1 VTTLPA
7 LHCRSSRVLSWMAGS
22 AATLMLAWVFACS
35 SSPPPLALR
44 GGSPFP
50 ELSVPDGPV
59 RLEKDVPREDA
70 IAAGET
76 REYSLSMAAGD
87 YARVGVDQTK
97 ADVALRLL
105 DPAGRPAAAADGPG
119 GRKAPERLSWIAP
132 AAGPAGEYRLEVSGK
147 EAGLTRVTLED
158 LRPSKPGDAERV
170 EAERGA
176 WEALHWQSLQDETWK
191 RKALARYEEVLA
203 LWERADAPAEEIF
216 TLNQIGAIH
225 RGFGDSDKALA
236 LYERALALAL
246 KTSDRRGEA
255 QTRQNLG
262 VAHYQQGKYPLANQD
277 LQEAVRLWEPLNDSA
292 ELAAALYSLGVVQY
306 AEGDPEAALASLER
320 ALKLRREAGESQNQ
334 APILTMM
341 ATIYRDRGEGDRAL
355 EIGREALEISR
366 SIQDRS
372 SEAGVLQMMAGI
384 YLRRGELQQALEL
397 YTSALQAQR
406 LVGNRG
412 SESWALSALGATTLA
427 LGEIDRALD
436 YYSQA
441 LAIQTEMG
449 SAWQAYTLRDLGWVF
464 DRKGQPEKA
473 LEYYTRALQLSRQF
487 KDKRSEALCLH
498 GIGQARVALGA
509 ARDAVPILEQAIAL
523 YREVDNASG
532 EINGILELGHAWR
545 VLGDPD
551 QAFRLFEQALDLSRE
566 RKALLS
572 EAVAQSAI
580 AGVEKDRDQLP
591 EAAAAIEESL
601 RIIESIRPKVASQR
615 QRVSFF
621 ASRRESYDVYIDLQ
635 MRMHERDPDGG
646 HLTKALAAS
655 ERARARAL
663 LDLLAEGR
671 IDVRTGISSELKSH
685 EVETG
690 NRVSLLQS
698 QLLEDL
704 AQGGKRVPRIEEE
717 LDQAEDERDRIEGQ
731 IRLEHPRYAAVS
743 NPAPLQPRSIQ
754 ELLDGHT
761 AFLEYALGKEAS
773 YLFVVTRDRME
784 GYRLPPER
792 ELADRIETVRE
803 ALQEPGRR
811 QLGRYADAA
820 RSLYKDLLGPAKA
833 VLRDRDRLIVA
844 PDGPLLLLS
853 FEALLTGPGGSSLDD
868 FPYLIR
874 ERSVTYVPSAS
885 VFAELRAPGAP
896 GIQTPAGP
904 GLFVGFGDPSY
915 EASYELSSGVPDAS
929 GTLTWG
935 FQTPGLT
942 SPRRL
947 PESRRE
953 VLGIASLFPP
963 ADVRLYLDG
972 DASEKNVRDNPLLK
986 QARWIHFA
994 VHGFL
999 NEERP
1004 EYSGLL
1010 LARDDDPAD
1019 NGLLQVY
1026 EIFNLELTADLVV
1039 LSACDTALG
1048 KNVSGEGLI
1057 GVSRAL
1063 LYAGA
1068 ASVVVSL
1075 WQVSDASTSD
1085 LMIRFYRHL
1094 SEGKEKSE
1102 ALRLSKLEMI
1112 REGKAHPYYWAAFT
1126 LIGQP
1131 GSAVTSGSLARQ

>member
-1 VTTLPA
+1 V
-7 LHCRSSRVLSWMAGS
+7 
-22 AATLMLAWVFACS
+22 
-35 SSPPPLALR
+35 
-44 GGSPFP
+44 
-50 ELSVPDGPV
+50 E
-59 RLEKDVPREDA
+59 A

-76 REYSLSMAAGD
+76 RIYPLAMAAGD
-87 YARVGVDQTK
+87 YARVEVDQTK
-97 ADVALRLL
+97 ADVAVRLL
-105 DPAGRPAAAADGPG
+105 DPEGRPAAEADGPG
-119 GRKAPERLSWIAP
+119 GRKAPEQISWIVP
-132 AAGPAGEYRLEVSGK
+132 AAGAAGDYRLEVSGK
-147 EAGLTRVTLED
+147 EAGRIKVTLED
-158 LRPSKPGDAERV
+158 LRPSRPGDAERV

-176 WEALHWQSLQDETWK
+176 WEALHWQSLEDEAWK

-203 LWERADAPAEEIF
+203 LWERVDDPSQEVAV
-216 TLNQIGAIH
+216 LNQIGAIH

-246 KTSDRRGEA
+246 KTGDRRGEA
-255 QTRQNLG
+255 LTRQNLG
-262 VAHYQQGKYPLANQD
+262 VAHYQQGKYPLASQD
-277 LQEAVRLWEPLNDSA
+277 LREAVRLWETLNDST
-292 ELAAALYSLGVVQY
+292 ELAVPLYSLGVVQY
-306 AEGDPEAALASLER
+306 AEGDPEAALASLDR
-320 ALKLRREAGESQNQ
+320 ALALRREEGEPETQ

-366 SIQDRS
+366 SIQNRS
-372 SEAGVLQMMAGI
+372 SEGSALQMMAGI

-412 SESWALSALGATTLA
+412 AESWALSALGATTLA

-473 LEYYTRALQLSRQF
+473 LEYYTRALDLSRQF
-487 KDKRSEALCLH
+487 KDRRSEALCLH

-523 YREVDNASG
+523 YREADNASG
-532 EINGILELGHAWR
+532 EVNGILELGHAWR

-551 QAFRLFEQALDLSRE
+551 QAMRLFQQALDLSRE

-580 AGVEKDRDQLP
+580 ADVDKDRGNLE
-591 EAAAAIEESL
+591 EAATAVEESL

-615 QRVSFF
+615 QRTSFF

-635 MRMHERDPDGG
+635 MRMHESDPGGG
-646 HLTKALAAS
+646 HLIKALAAS

-671 IDVRTGISSELKSH
+671 IDVRKGISPELKRS
-685 EVETG
+685 EIEAG

-704 AQGGKRVPRIEEE
+704 SQGGGSVAHIEKE
-717 LDQAEDERDRIEGQ
+717 LDVAEDERDRVEGQ

-743 NPAPLQPRSIQ
+743 NPAPLQPSSIQ
-754 ELLDGHT
+754 ELLDDHT
-761 AFLEYALGKEAS
+761 AFLEYAVGKESS

-792 ELADRIETVRE
+792 ELADRVETVRE

-811 QLGRYADAA
+811 QLGRYAEAA
-820 RSLYKDLLGPAKA
+820 RRLYRDLLGPAAA
-833 VLRDRDRLIVA
+833 VLRDRPRLIVA

-853 FEALLTGPGGSSLDD
+853 FEALLTGPGGSSAEDL
-868 FPYLIR
+868 PYLIR

-885 VFAELRAPGAP
+885 VFAELGAP
-896 GIQTPAGP
+896 ASGAPPPAGA
-904 GLFVGFGDPSY
+904 GLFVGFGDPAY
-915 EASYELSSGVPDAS
+915 EPSAAAPPGDGA
-929 GTLTWG
+929 GTLAWG

-953 VLGIASLFPP
+953 VLGIASLFPRES
-963 ADVRLYLDG
+963 VRLYLDG

-986 QARWIHFA
+986 EARWIHFA

-1010 LARDDDPAD
+1010 LARDDDPSD

-1075 WQVSDASTSD
+1075 WQVSDASASD

-1094 SEGKEKSE
+1094 SEGKQKSE

-1112 REGKAHPYYWAAFT
+1112 REGKAHPYHWAAFT

-1131 GSAVTSGSLARQ
+1131 GPAVTSGRLARQ